1 MGKNVLKRCLG
12 MVMTALGIVVMT
24 ALGRRNRIFVGCRN
38 LEQYLV
44 VVILVKSVDDNA
56 IGVIK
61 YILESTTRLLS
72 MSKRAVQASYLAPRV
87 IFTCALICTYNS
99 NMSINRVGWVG
110 IYTLDQHDYN

>member
-1 MGKNVLKRCLG
+1 

-87 IFTCALICTYNS
+87 IFECA
-99 NMSINRVGWVG
+99 
-110 IYTLDQHDYN
+110 

>member
-12 MVMTALGIVVMT
+12 MVMTALGLVEMT

-72 MSKRAVQASYLAPRV
+72 MSKRAVQASYLAPHV
-87 IFTCALICTYNS
+87 IFACA
-99 NMSINRVGWVG
+99 
-110 IYTLDQHDYN
+110 

>member
-1 MGKNVLKRCLG
+1 

-56 IGVIK
+56 IGVIR

-72 MSKRAVQASYLAPRV
+72 TGNWRDIIPPGCLALAIGVTSGISPGCLAPAIGV
-87 IFTCALICTYNS
+87 IRYLLESTT
-99 NMSINRVGWVG
+99 
-110 IYTLDQHDYN
+110 

>member
-56 IGVIK
+56 IGVIR

-72 MSKRAVQASYLAPRV
+72 MSKRAVQASYFAPRA
-87 IFTCALICTYNS
+87 IFACA
-99 NMSINRVGWVG
+99 
-110 IYTLDQHDYN
+110 

>member
-72 MSKRAVQASYLAPRV
+72 KRATSLCLLSY
-87 IFTCALICTYNS
+87 TCLKIVF
-99 NMSINRVGWVG
+99 NRFC
-110 IYTLDQHDYN
+110 